1 MATDERRCRPATA
14 GWPSQRGRGGPTW
27 ASAGQH
33 APSYLTVAS
42 QNACIRLRLRQIWRK
57 QAAPPYMSAARIT
70 AAGTKGS
77 LQRLERGQP
86 RSVRGGGPTR
96 KRRTLRAA
104 IGRGNVSEVWE
115 DGFPRHVWHRDGDVL
130 YEARHTKGPAG
141 SFHAYPIE
149 EFQAPRGQLK

>member
-1 MATDERRCRPATA
+1 MGVSRPARAKLSNRGKPKRVHPAPPTADLAQASRAAIYERSPYHCRGNKGEPPKVRARPASICPRRWTDEEAT
-14 GWPSQRGRGGPTW
+14 
-27 ASAGQH
+27 
-33 APSYLTVAS
+33 
-42 QNACIRLRLRQIWRK
+42 NA
-57 QAAPPYMSAARIT
+57 
-70 AAGTKGS
+70 
-77 LQRLERGQP
+77 
-86 RSVRGGGPTR
+86 
-96 KRRTLRAA
+96 LRAA